1 LINAN
6 GFAAGITVLGEHAV
20 EAGEA
25 VWPPLP
31 HDVPL
36 AAQVLV
42 ALEAGKVL
50 HVPGTA
56 LCLCALVR
64 EDDLGKKIFIF
75 NSKFFVICA
84 ALRPCALVR
93 EDDKKKKFMFM

>member
-1 LINAN
+1 MVNAD
-6 GFAAGITVLGEHAV
+6 GFATGITVLGEHAV

-25 VWPPLP
+25 VGPPLP

-50 HVPGTA
+50 HVPGPA
-56 LCLCALVR
+56 LRLSALVR
-64 EDDLGKKIFIF
+64 EDDLRIK
-75 NSKFFVICA
+75 
-84 ALRPCALVR
+84 
-93 EDDKKKKFMFM
+93 